1 MATYKYTALS
11 ADGAK
16 VNGVVDAI
24 DEYAAVAR
32 IKAQYPVVIK
42 VDAVVKNDALA
53 FLSKDINKK
62 VDPKALSVMCSQF
75 AIMLQSGMNIAVC
88 MEMIANQTEDKK
100 LKAMLHASAQDVSQG
115 ASVANSFEKNCE
127 GLPVTFI
134 ETVRAGEYSGTLE
147 HSFKTLEDYYSK
159 SYQLAQKVRSAMA
172 YPLFVIVVAIVVL
185 FVVMIKVMPTLT
197 AVFGDLG
204 GEVPTI
210 TKVMIA
216 MSDFFA
222 AWWWLMA
229 AVLVAF
235 VVGTLLYGRTEK
247 GRISQAKT
255 LLKIPVLGN
264 INTLNGA
271 AQFANTMA
279 ALLEA
284 GLPVGNALSVTSKV
298 MDNYQLSLEVKRMVD
313 QVEAGYRL
321 GDCIRQ
327 SEYFPSILQEMT
339 AIGEETGEL
348 EKTLQ
353 VIGAYYTNESDYAVQ
368 KAISKL
374 EPTIMVFLAAFAG
387 FIVLGIY
394 LPMFT
399 MYDLM

>member
-24 DEYAAVAR
+24 DEFAAVAR
-32 IKAQYPVVIK
+32 IKAQYPVVVK
-42 VDAVVKNDALA
+42 VDEVVKNDALA
-53 FLSKDINKK
+53 FLSQDINKK
-62 VDPKALSVMCSQF
+62 VDHKALSVMCSQF

-159 SYQLAQKVRSAMA
+159 SYQLAQKVRSAMS

-229 AVLVAF
+229 AVIIAF

-255 LLKIPVLGN
+255 MLKMPVLGN

-271 AQFANTMA
+271 AEFANTMA

-298 MDNYQLSLEVKRMVD
+298 MANYQLSLEVKRMVD

-327 SEYFPSILQEMT
+327 SKYFPAILQEMT

>member
-1 MATYKYTALS
+1 MTSYKYVALS

-16 VNGVVDAI
+16 VNGVVDAV

-42 VDAVVKNDALA
+42 IDPVVKSDALA

-88 MEMIANQTEDKK
+88 MEMISNQTEDKK

-115 ASVANSFEKNCE
+115 ASVASSFEKNCE

-134 ETVRAGEYSGTLE
+134 ETIRAGELSGTLE
-147 HSFKTLEDYYSK
+147 NSFRTLEDYYSK

-172 YPLFVIVVAIVVL
+172 YPLFVIVIAIVVL
-185 FVVMIKVMPTLT
+185 IVIMVKVIPTLT

-204 GEVPTI
+204 GELPMMTQVLI
-210 TKVMIA
+210 NV
-216 MSDFFA
+216 SNFFA
-222 AWWWLMA
+222 DWWWLI
-229 AVLVAF
+229 VGGLVAL
-235 VVGTLLYGRTEK
+235 VVGFLLYGRTEN
-247 GRISQAKT
+247 GRIRQART
-255 LLKIPVLGN
+255 MLKMPVLGK
-264 INTLNGA
+264 INVLNGA
-271 AQFANTMA
+271 AEFANTMS

-284 GLPVGNALSVTSKV
+284 GLPVGNALSVTAKV
-298 MDNYQLSLEVKRMVD
+298 MANYQLALEVKRMVE

-327 SEYFPSILQEMT
+327 SKYFPQILQEMT

-348 EKTLQ
+348 EQTLK

-368 KAISKL
+368 SAISKL

-387 FIVLGIY
+387 FIVIAIY
-394 LPMFT
+394 MPMFT

>member
-24 DEYAAVAR
+24 DEFAAVAR
-32 IKAQYPVVIK
+32 IKAQYPVVVK
-42 VDAVVKNDALA
+42 VDEVVKNDALA
-53 FLSKDINKK
+53 FLSQDINKK
-62 VDPKALSVMCSQF
+62 VDHKALSVMCSQF

-159 SYQLAQKVRSAMA
+159 SYQLAQKVRSAMS

-229 AVLVAF
+229 AVIIAF
-235 VVGTLLYGRTEK
+235 VVGTLLYGRTEQ

-255 LLKIPVLGN
+255 LLKMPVLGN

-327 SEYFPSILQEMT
+327 SKFFPAILQEMT

>member
-159 SYQLAQKVRSAMA
+159 SYQLAQKVRSAMS